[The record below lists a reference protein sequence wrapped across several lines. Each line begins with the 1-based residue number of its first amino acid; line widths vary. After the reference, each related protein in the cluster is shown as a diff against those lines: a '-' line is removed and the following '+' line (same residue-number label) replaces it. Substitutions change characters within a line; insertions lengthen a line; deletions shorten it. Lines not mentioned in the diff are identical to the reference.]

1 MKQVPGDLSG
11 ITLAIESIK
20 NGGVV
25 IFPTDTVYGI
35 GCDPYN
41 EGAVERIYELK
52 NRDSTKPLPVLA
64 YSKQIL
70 EDIVEFD
77 SITNLI
83 TSKFWPGQLTI
94 VLPLKDKKLK
104 KLSGIKNTLAV
115 RVPSN
120 KCTLSLLK
128 ECKLIVGTSAN
139 ISGKD
144 ACTDPISIEKEI
156 SGCDVFLN
164 DGIIH
169 NSTASTII
177 AIENKNFKI
186 LRRGNISENDL
197 AEAL

>member
-1 MKQVPGDLSG
+1 M
-11 ITLAIESIK
+11 IA
-20 NGGVV
+20 
-25 IFPTDTVYGI
+25 
-35 GCDPYN
+35 
-41 EGAVERIYELK
+41 
-52 NRDSTKPLPVLA
+52 PL
-64 YSKQIL
+64 I
-70 EDIVEFD
+70 D
-77 SITNLI
+77 
-83 TSKFWPGQLTI
+83 
-94 VLPLKDKKLK
+94 
-104 KLSGIKNTLAV
+104 
-115 RVPSN
+115 R
-120 KCTLSLLK
+120 
-128 ECKLIVGTSAN
+128 

>member
-1 MKQVPGDLSG
+1 MKQISCDSDG
-11 ITLAIESIK
+11 IRFAVESIK
-20 NGGVV
+20 KGQVI

-35 GCDPYN
+35 GCDPYDDD
-41 EGAVERIYELK
+41 AIDRIFK
-52 NRDSTKPLPVLA
+52 IKKRDNTKSLPVLA

>member
-1 MKQVPGDLSG
+1 MKQISCDSDG
-11 ITLAIESIK
+11 IRFAVESIK
-20 NGGVV
+20 KGQVI

-35 GCDPYN
+35 GCDPYDDD
-41 EGAVERIYELK
+41 AIDRIFK
-52 NRDSTKPLPVLA
+52 IKKRDNTKSLPVLE
-64 YSKQIL
+64 YSKQIM

-156 SGCDVFLN
+156 SGCDVFLK

>member
-1 MKQVPGDLSG
+1 MKQISCDSDG
-11 ITLAIESIK
+11 IRFAVESIK
-20 NGGVV
+20 KGQVI

-35 GCDPYN
+35 GCDPYDDD
-41 EGAVERIYELK
+41 AIDRIFK
-52 NRDSTKPLPVLA
+52 IKKRDNTKSLPVLA

-83 TSKFWPGQLTI
+83 TSKFWPGL
-94 VLPLKDKKLK
+94 LPLKDKKLK

>member
-1 MKQVPGDLSG
+1 MKQISCDSDG
-11 ITLAIESIK
+11 IRFTVESIK
-20 NGGVV
+20 KGQVI

-35 GCDPYN
+35 GCDPYDDD
-41 EGAVERIYELK
+41 AIDRIFK
-52 NRDSTKPLPVLA
+52 IKKRDNTKSLPVLA

>member
-1 MKQVPGDLSG
+1 MKQISCDSDG
-11 ITLAIESIK
+11 IRFAVESIK
-20 NGGVV
+20 KGQVI

-35 GCDPYN
+35 GCDPYDDD
-41 EGAVERIYELK
+41 AIDRIFK
-52 NRDSTKPLPVLA
+52 IKKRDNTKSLPVLA

-169 NSTASTII
+169 LSLIHI
-177 AIENKNFKI
+177 
-186 LRRGNISENDL
+186 
-197 AEAL
+197 